1 MEGWGR
7 CAYGAP
13 YPSVPFRAGGVALL
27 GSLLA
32 LSEASRVL
40 WIAIGYGD
48 GRELFTL
55 AIKHPRVVFIGID
68 RG

>member
-1 MEGWGR
+1 M
-7 CAYGAP
+7 
-13 YPSVPFRAGGVALL
+13 ALL

-55 AIKHPRVVFIGID
+55 AIKHPRVVFIGIEVRALMFD
-68 RG
+68 PP